1 MMSIA
6 YFSVKMA
13 PCSCLGYNTDIRNK
27 SFDRA
32 LPLCSKITF
41 VFLIHFTHYGKY
53 LPFIYSNF
61 ILREK
66 KINRTFDSSDLKK
79 LSTMDVAYNVYS
91 IRKPNDL
98 FEFLILPVD
107 L

>member
-1 MMSIA
+1 MRNIYLLYIA
-6 YFSVKMA
+6 TLFS
-13 PCSCLGYNTDIRNK
+13 D
-27 SFDRA
+27 
-32 LPLCSKITF
+32 
-41 VFLIHFTHYGKY
+41 
-53 LPFIYSNF
+53 
-61 ILREK
+61 K
-66 KINRTFDSSDLKK
+66 KTINRTFDSSDLKK

>member
-13 PCSCLGYNTDIRNK
+13 PCSSLGYNTDIRNK

-41 VFLIHFTHYGKY
+41 VFLFTSPIMENIY
-53 LPFIYSNF
+53 LLYKA
-61 ILREK
+61 ILFSEK
-66 KINRTFDSSDLKK
+66 KK
-79 LSTMDVAYNVYS
+79 L
-91 IRKPNDL
+91 IEP
-98 FEFLILPVD
+98 LIQVIGKIKYHGRCV
-107 L
+107 

>member
-41 VFLIHFTHYGKY
+41 FFYSLHPLWEIFTFYIKQ
-53 LPFIYSNF
+53 FYSQ
-61 ILREK
+61 RK
-66 KINRTFDSSDLKK
+66 KK
-79 LSTMDVAYNVYS
+79 L
-91 IRKPNDL
+91 IEP
-98 FEFLILPVD
+98 LIQVIGKIKYHGRCV
-107 L
+107 

>member
-13 PCSCLGYNTDIRNK
+13 PCSSLGYNTDIRNK

-41 VFLIHFTHYGKY
+41 VFLFTSPIMGNIY
-53 LPFIYSNF
+53 LLYKA
-61 ILREK
+61 ILFSEK
-66 KINRTFDSSDLKK
+66 KK
-79 LSTMDVAYNVYS
+79 L
-91 IRKPNDL
+91 IEP
-98 FEFLILPVD
+98 LIQVIGKIKYHGRCV
-107 L
+107 

>member
-1 MMSIA
+1 MGNIYLLYKA
-6 YFSVKMA
+6 ILFS
-13 PCSCLGYNTDIRNK
+13 
-27 SFDRA
+27 
-32 LPLCSKITF
+32 
-41 VFLIHFTHYGKY
+41 
-53 LPFIYSNF
+53 
-61 ILREK
+61 EK
-66 KINRTFDSSDLKK
+66 KNNRTLDSSDLEK

>member
-1 MMSIA
+1 MSIA

-13 PCSCLGYNTDIRNK
+13 PCSCLGYNKDIRNK

-32 LPLCSKITF
+32 LPLCSKITGF
-41 VFLIHFTHYGKY
+41 FFYSLHPLWKIFTFYIKQ
-53 LPFIYSNF
+53 FYSQ
-61 ILREK
+61 RK
-66 KINRTFDSSDLKK
+66 KINRTFDSSYLKK
-79 LSTMDVAYNVYS
+79 ISTMDNVYS
-91 IRKPNDL
+91 IRKPNDS

>member
-13 PCSCLGYNTDIRNK
+13 PCSSLGYNTDIRNK

-41 VFLIHFTHYGKY
+41 VF
-53 LPFIYSNF
+53 YSLHPLWEIFNF
-61 ILREK
+61 YIKQFYSQRK
-66 KINRTFDSSDLKK
+66 KNNRTLDSSDLKK

-91 IRKPNDL
+91 IGKPNDL

>member
-41 VFLIHFTHYGKY
+41 VFLFTSPIMRNIY
-53 LPFIYSNF
+53 LLYIA
-61 ILREK
+61 ILFSEK
-66 KINRTFDSSDLKK
+66 KK
-79 LSTMDVAYNVYS
+79 L
-91 IRKPNDL
+91 IEP
-98 FEFLILPVD
+98 LIQVI
-107 L
+107 

>member
-13 PCSCLGYNTDIRNK
+13 PCSSLGYNTDIRNK

-41 VFLIHFTHYGKY
+41 VVFIHFTHYEKY
-53 LPFIYSNF
+53 LLFIYSNF
-61 ILREK
+61 IPEK
-66 KINRTFDSSDLKK
+66 KK
-79 LSTMDVAYNVYS
+79 L
-91 IRKPNDL
+91 IEP
-98 FEFLILPVD
+98 LIQVI
-107 L
+107 